1 MAATP
6 LIDHP
11 AVPVSHRHGSK
22 FRPDIEGMRGIA
34 VLLVVLFHCGAPGFS
49 GGFTGVDVF
58 FALSGYLITGLIVEE
73 VEQTGKLSFSNFYAR
88 RVRRLLPASG
98 LLVVATLLLGFLI
111 YSPLEMATY
120 AKYGYYTSLYISNWM
135 FMHDAANYFASDIAL
150 NPFLHT
156 WSLAVEEQ
164 FYLFWPALIVL
175 ALSRNRSRTRSRN
188 KLAAWLLALCLLSFT
203 LCIWLTNHRLPWA
216 FFSLPARAWEFG
228 MGGLACL
235 LPKNLF
241 AKAGQWIE
249 ASGWTGL
256 AAVLAAG
263 YFFSADTK
271 FPGYAA
277 LLPVAGTIAVLI
289 SGASRTPSALQTVLA
304 HRVLQYLG
312 RLSYSWYLWHWPIL
326 LFSAVLFPHITWLGK
341 LLPAVLALLLAQ
353 LTFTLLEKPVRL
365 SRFLVARPA
374 LSLSLALF
382 IPLIGV
388 TAVHFVSR
396 EIYRSLASPVQ
407 SRFWAA
413 AQDPRILFDANC
425 LSLAGGARLKECI
438 FGDRESATVA
448 VLFGDSHAE
457 HWFPALQQIAAG
469 KHWRLVTLLKASCP
483 AARVTNYSAA
493 MKRIDTECSS
503 WRESALQR
511 IAELHPYIVVVSE
524 TNEGVIGDAQPARR
538 SHISPQQWQD
548 GLHSTLAFLDSHGI
562 STLLLADIPR
572 AQFDVPVC
580 LSRAAAHSW
589 AIQECLLPRNTS
601 LNESADQAEASAAI
615 GFHTVSRADFTN
627 KFCVGSICQSV
638 VNGEVVY
645 RDSNHMTSTFAKSL
659 APSLQREIDSAVSSR
674 SN

>member
-1 MAATP
+1 
-6 LIDHP
+6 
-11 AVPVSHRHGSK
+11 
-22 FRPDIEGMRGIA
+22 MRGIA
-34 VLLVVLFHCGAPGFS
+34 VLLVVLFHCGTPGFA

-58 FALSGYLITGLIVEE
+58 FALSGYLITGLIVDE

-98 LLVVATLLLGFLI
+98 LLVVATLLLGLLI

-175 ALSRNRSRTRSRN
+175 ALSRTRSRTRSRN
-188 KLAAWLLALCLLSFT
+188 KLVASLLALCLLSFT
-203 LCIWLTNHRLPWA
+203 LCIWLTHRRLPWA
-216 FFSLPARAWEFG
+216 FFSLTARAWEFG

-241 AKAGQWIE
+241 SKTTQGIK
-249 ASGWTGL
+249 SIGWTGL

-263 YFFSADTK
+263 YFYSAETK

-289 SGASRTPSALQTVLA
+289 AGTSRTPSALQSVLA
-304 HRVLQYLG
+304 NRVLQYLG
-312 RLSYSWYLWHWPIL
+312 RLSYSWYLWHWPVL

-341 LLPAVLALLLAQ
+341 LLPAVIALLLAQ

-382 IPLIGV
+382 IPLIGI
-388 TAVHFVSR
+388 TGVHFILR
-396 EIYRSLASPVQ
+396 QTYRSLASPAQ

-413 AQDPRILFDANC
+413 SQDPRILFDANC
-425 LSLAGGARLKECI
+425 LSLAGGESVKECVY
-438 FGDRESATVA
+438 GDRESATVA

-457 HWFPALQQIAAG
+457 HWFSALQQIAG
-469 KHWRLVTLLKASCP
+469 DKHWRLVTLLKASCP

-524 TNEGVIGDAQPARR
+524 TNEGVTTDVAEDAQPARKAR
-538 SHISPQQWQD
+538 ISPQQWQD
-548 GLHSTLAFLDSHGI
+548 GLHATLAFLDSRGI
-562 STLLLADIPR
+562 ATLLLADIPR

-589 AIQECLLPRNTS
+589 SMQKCFLPRNTS
-601 LNESADQAEASAAI
+601 LNESADQAEAAAAS
-615 GFHTVSRADFTN
+615 GFHTVRRADFTN
-627 KFCVGSICQSV
+627 KFCAGSICQSV
-638 VNGEVVY
+638 INGEVVY
-645 RDSNHMTSTFAKSL
+645 RDSNHMTSTFAQSL
-659 APSLQREIDSAVSSR
+659 APSLQREIDSATGGR
-674 SN
+674 